1 MGVASRHSRV
11 LTAER
16 KITQWSAC
24 VRDLDGGAPIPA
36 QVRRERMRALVG
48 EREFARV
55 ADLSDVFGVSEVTV
69 RGDLDVLASRGLV
82 RRVRGGAM
90 PRPAPA
96 ERPFEEAEV
105 VSAGEKDAIGALAAG
120 LVSSGD
126 SIILDVGTTTASIA
140 AALVQRTDIAALT
153 VFTNS
158 LKVALVLEPAI
169 PRIDVI
175 VTGGTLRSLQ
185 HSLVDPL
192 GRALLELLTVD
203 TVFLGCNGVDPEGG
217 VTNVNLPETEIKRV
231 MLAAGRR
238 RVVVADGSKI
248 GRVALA
254 HVCSLDQVDILIT
267 GSSANRDI
275 VAALRERGLDVRL
288 A

>member
-1 MGVASRHSRV
+1 
-11 LTAER
+11 
-16 KITQWSAC
+16 
-24 VRDLDGGAPIPA
+24 
-36 QVRRERMRALVG
+36 MRTLVG

-55 ADLSDVFGVSEVTV
+55 ADLSAVFRVSEVTV
-69 RGDLDVLASRGLV
+69 RSDLDVLASRGLV

-90 PRPAPA
+90 PRTAPA

-126 SIILDVGTTTASIA
+126 SVILDVGTTTAAIA
-140 AALVQRTDIAALT
+140 SALVQRKDLSAVT

-158 LKVALVLEPAI
+158 LKVAMVLEPAI
-169 PRIDVI
+169 PRLDVV
-175 VTGGTLRSLQ
+175 VTGGTLRALQ

-192 GRALLELLTVD
+192 GRVLLERLNVD
-203 TVFLGCNGVDPEGG
+203 TVFLGCNGVDPDGG
-217 VTNVNLPETEIKRV
+217 VTNINLPETEIKRV

-254 HVCSLDQVDILIT
+254 HLCSIEQVDVLIT
-267 GSSANRDI
+267 GTSADRDV

>member
-1 MGVASRHSRV
+1 
-11 LTAER
+11 
-16 KITQWSAC
+16 
-24 VRDLDGGAPIPA
+24 
-36 QVRRERMRALVG
+36 MRTLVG
-48 EREFARV
+48 EQEFARV
-55 ADLSDVFGVSEVTV
+55 GDLSDMFGVSAVTV
-69 RGDLDVLASRGLV
+69 RSDLDVLASRGLV

-105 VSAGEKDAIGALAAG
+105 LSAAEKDAIGALAAG

-126 SIILDVGTTTASIA
+126 SIIVDVGTTTAAIA
-140 AALVQRTDIAALT
+140 AALVQRRDIETLT

-169 PRIDVI
+169 PRIDVV
-175 VTGGTLRSLQ
+175 VTGGTLRALQ

-192 GRALLELLTVD
+192 GHTILDRLNVD
-203 TVFLGCNGVDPEGG
+203 IVFIGCNGVDPEGG

-231 MLAAGRR
+231 MLTAGRR

-254 HVCSLDQVDILIT
+254 HLCSIDEVDILVT
-267 GSSANRDI
+267 GSSANRDV
-275 VAALRERGLDVRL
+275 VAALRERGLDLRL

>member
-1 MGVASRHSRV
+1 MREPDGAASI
-11 LTAER
+11 L
-16 KITQWSAC
+16 
-24 VRDLDGGAPIPA
+24 PA
-36 QVRRERMRALVG
+36 VRRERMRALVG

-55 ADLSDVFGVSEVTV
+55 AELSDVFGVSEVTV

-82 RRVRGGAM
+82 RRVHGGAM
-90 PRPAPA
+90 PRTAPA
-96 ERPFEEAEV
+96 ERPFEVAEV
-105 VSAGEKDAIGALAAG
+105 VSAGEKEAIGALAAG
-120 LVSSGD
+120 LVSSDD
-126 SIILDVGTTTASIA
+126 SIVLDVGTTTAAIA
-140 AALVQRTDIAALT
+140 EALVQRRDIVTLT

-169 PRIDVI
+169 PRIEVV

-192 GRALLELLTVD
+192 GRVLLERLHVD
-203 TVFLGCNGVDPEGG
+203 IVFIGCNGVDPEGG

-231 MLAAGRR
+231 MLTAGRR

-254 HVCSLDQVDILIT
+254 QLCSLDQVDILIT
-267 GSSANRDI
+267 GSSADGD
-275 VAALRERGLDVRL
+275 VLAALRERGLDVRV

>member
-1 MGVASRHSRV
+1 MREPDS
-11 LTAER
+11 
-16 KITQWSAC
+16 
-24 VRDLDGGAPIPA
+24 GAPIPA
-36 QVRRERMRALVG
+36 PVRRERMRALVG
-48 EREFARV
+48 EQEFARV

-69 RGDLDVLASRGLV
+69 RSDLDVLASRGLV

-105 VSAGEKDAIGALAAG
+105 VSAAEKDAIGALAAG

-126 SIILDVGTTTASIA
+126 SIILDVGTTTAAIA
-140 AALVQRTDIAALT
+140 EALVQRSKDLGTLT

-169 PRIDVI
+169 PRIDVV

-192 GRALLELLTVD
+192 GRVILERLNVNI
-203 TVFLGCNGVDPEGG
+203 VFIGCNGVDPDGG

-231 MLAAGRR
+231 MLTAGRR

-254 HVCSLDQVDILIT
+254 HLCSLDQVNVLIT
-267 GSSANRDI
+267 GASADRD
-275 VAALRERGLDVRL
+275 VLAALRERGLDVRQ